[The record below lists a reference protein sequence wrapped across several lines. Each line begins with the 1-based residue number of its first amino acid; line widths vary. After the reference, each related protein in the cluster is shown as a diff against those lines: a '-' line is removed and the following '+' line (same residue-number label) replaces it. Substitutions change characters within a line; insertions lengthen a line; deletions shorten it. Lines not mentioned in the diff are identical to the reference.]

1 MKEGTISVKKKLHTY
16 KKLNYV
22 IATPD
27 DFDNG
32 KKYPTV
38 IFLHGS
44 GTRGSDPTILLN
56 HGYFDQTG
64 ALGYDAV
71 FVAPQ
76 CNSHS
81 WFDIHEQ
88 LIDFAEFV
96 ASCDF
101 VDEDRVYLMGASMGG
116 YATWQL
122 AISRPDLFA
131 AIVPICGGGT
141 YWNACRLCG
150 MGVWAVHGAKDDAVF
165 PEESV
170 KMVDAINAAGGK
182 ARLTMLENV
191 GHGSWDFAYSS
202 REIHDWMFSHRRD
215 HGNSFE
221 DADSM
226 YNDPAIYG

>member
-1 MKEGTISVKKKLHTY
+1 MKTEIKRY
-16 KKLNYV
+16 KKLQYAV
-22 IATPD
+22 AVPD
-27 DFDNG
+27 SFDPAR
-32 KKYPTV
+32 KYPTI

-44 GTRGSDPTILLN
+44 GTRGTDPNVLLGN
-56 HGYFDQTG
+56 AYFEHTTK
-64 ALGYDAV
+64 LGYDAV
-71 FVAPQ
+71 TFAPQ
-76 CNSHS
+76 CHSDS
-81 WFDIHEQ
+81 WFDLHEQ
-88 LIDFAEFV
+88 LMDFAEFV
-96 ASCDF
+96 SSCDF
-101 VDEDRVYLMGASMGG
+101 VDENRVYLMGASMGG

-170 KMVDAINAAGGK
+170 KMVDAINASGGN

-202 REIHDWMFSHRRD
+202 REIHDWMFSHSK
-215 HGNSFE
+215 NNSSSFE